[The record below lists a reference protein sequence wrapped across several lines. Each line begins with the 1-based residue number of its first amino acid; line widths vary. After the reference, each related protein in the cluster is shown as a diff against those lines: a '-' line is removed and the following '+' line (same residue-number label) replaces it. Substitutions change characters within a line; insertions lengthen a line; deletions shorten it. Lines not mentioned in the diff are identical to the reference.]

1 MCGEY
6 TSAMLTLALN
16 KGRVLTEAVPILE
29 RSGLVRPGQFKDT
42 RALVFEPAE
51 KSGLRV
57 VVMRGADVPVY
68 VEHGAADLGLVGKDT
83 LLEHPTHEYFE
94 RLDLGIAK
102 CRIMSAGIADAEF
115 DLSRPLRVATKFVRL
130 SARFFA
136 AQGQEVRFIKL
147 SGALEVAPRLGLCD
161 LIVDIVDSGETLRAN
176 GLVPLETIAH
186 VSSRIIVNRTALKV
200 KQAEVLA
207 CLSRLQD
214 SL

>member
-1 MCGEY
+1 
-6 TSAMLTLALN
+6 MLTLALN
-16 KGRVLTEAVPILE
+16 KGRIFTEAVPILE
-29 RSGLVRPGQFKDT
+29 RASLVLPGQFKNT
-42 RALVFEPAE
+42 RSLVFEPAE

-68 VEHGAADLGLVGKDT
+68 VEHGAADLGIAGKDS

-102 CRIMSAGIADAEF
+102 CRIMSAGLRHAEL
-115 DLSRPLRVATKFVRL
+115 DHTRPLRIATKFVRT

-136 AQGQEVRFIKL
+136 QQGQEVRFIKL
-147 SGALEVAPRLGLCD
+147 SGALEVAPRLQLCD
-161 LIVDIVDSGETLRAN
+161 LIVDIVDTGETLRAN
-176 GLVPLETIAH
+176 GLAPLDTIAE
-186 VSSRIIVNRTALKV
+186 VSSRVIVNRTALKV